1 MLKTPS
7 WIRCSKD
14 EKRMIELR
22 HLRYFVAVAENLSF
36 RRASERVHIDQSP
49 LARTIRDLE
58 EGLGVSLFARTSRTL
73 RLTPAGEKL
82 LLDTRALFVS
92 LERTKRAVQ
101 ETDRNFRA
109 PLRIG
114 VADGL
119 SQPKL
124 AACLSDWMRLEPHTP
139 LELHDMPASDLAD
152 ALRREELDVG
162 ISFGVAEE
170 DAIVQEPAWTYPL
183 MAVVPI
189 GHELATRKSLSLNE
203 VVAFPM
209 IACSHKYRPGVR
221 RQIDNLIK
229 SCSFAPVIAGEAG
242 SLAGYLTRIAAGLGV
257 GLADTGHLQTMRR
270 EDVVTIPL
278 EDSAVTITTHVL
290 HKRQRSEL
298 STSVQHFLTHAKSL

>member
-1 MLKTPS
+1 MF
-7 WIRCSKD
+7 
-14 EKRMIELR
+14 ELR
-22 HLRYFVAVAENLSF
+22 HLRYFIAVAENLNF

-58 EGLGVSLFARTSRTL
+58 ESLGVSLFARTSRTL

-82 LLDTRALFVS
+82 LLDARELFVS
-92 LERTKRAVQ
+92 LERTKRAVREVDQ
-101 ETDRNFRA
+101 NFRA

-114 VADGL
+114 IADGI

-124 AACLSDWMRLEPHTP
+124 SSCLSGWMQLEPHIP
-139 LELHDMPASDLAD
+139 LELHDMLASDLAD

-170 DAIVQEPAWTYPL
+170 EVIVQEPAWNYPL
-183 MAVVPI
+183 MAVVPS
-189 GHELATRKSLSLNE
+189 GHELATRQSLTLNE

-221 RQIDNLIK
+221 RQIDTHIK
-229 SCSFAPVIAGEAG
+229 SCSFTPVIAGEAG
-242 SLAGYLTRIAAGLGV
+242 SLPGYLTQIAAGLGV
-257 GLADTGHLQTMRR
+257 GLADTGHLQTMRL

-298 STSVQHFLTHAKSL
+298 PTSVQHFLTHAKSL